1 MKKIVFAIVCLL
13 TVSAFAQETLLRYNP
28 TEGDEFKV
36 TMKMTQEMGAFMAQT
51 VKSTASLKVVSV
63 TDSSIVNNMKID
75 RMSMNMIQ
83 GENVINYDSSKSEA
97 ELDDTGKIMKA
108 QIDPVLSTVI
118 TTTQT
123 KLGEVTNFTMEPNVM
138 QAAQI
143 ANQNSVAVYPKE
155 AVKVGSTWTEVKED
169 NGMKISTTYKVEAI
183 ESNVVNL
190 LLTGEI
196 SGMAT
201 GDLSGNI
208 SLNKNTGMPVTSK
221 MNMKM
226 TIQGMVSN
234 MVIYIDYQ
242 KK

>member
-97 ELDDTGKIMKA
+97 ELDDTGKMMKA

>member
-97 ELDDTGKIMKA
+97 ELDDTGKMMKA

-234 MVIYIDYQ
+234 MVIDIDYQ